1 MVESYICECFLLKRK
16 SKLEPIETYP
26 IRACTPGALSRGAR
40 VKILEVILAD
50 PGNKAGVAS

>member
-16 SKLEPIETYP
+16 SKLEPIETYS

-40 VKILEVILAD
+40 VKILEVIPGD
-50 PGNKAGVAS
+50 PENKAGVAS